1 MEQWI
6 TYFIA
11 LFLTMVEW
19 MGNQTILGVSVLWI
33 IIASF
38 ILGVMLRVLI
48 FKP

>member
-11 LFLTMVEW
+11 LFLTTVEW